1 MSSLRI
7 WIDTDPALGYA
18 ENDNP
23 KDVDD
28 AFAIAEAIGDEHV
41 LVAGISSVF
50 GNSPADV
57 GFRVASE
64 LVRLTRA
71 NVGVVEGAAAAGSPD
86 AGFPRNAAAVAMAE
100 ALHEAPLSI
109 VAIGPLTN
117 VAALIQHF
125 PDEATRIEQVVVVAG
140 RSVGQIFELNGAKGV
155 PDFNF
160 ECDPHAARMLM
171 ESDVQVALTGFE
183 LTSQVVVT
191 REQIESLRGR
201 SRVADAIVDGA
212 LPWLTW
218 WQGVFPSEAGFH
230 PWDSAALAYLT
241 QPELFVREQ
250 RGWRIGA
257 SPEGT
262 PWLELGSDLP
272 GTRATYC
279 PGFAPGGAEAFVR
292 EMLAGVP

>member
-1 MSSLRI
+1 MSRLRI
-7 WIDTDPALGYA
+7 WIDTDPALAYS
-18 ENDNP
+18 ENDHP
-23 KDVDD
+23 RDVDD
-28 AFAIAEAIGDEHV
+28 AFAIVEAIADEHV

-64 LVRLTRA
+64 LVRLTRTNLA
-71 NVGVVEGAAAAGSPD
+71 VVEGAAEAGTPD
-86 AGFPRNAAAVAMAE
+86 GGFPRNPAAVAMAN
-100 ALHEAPLSI
+100 ALREAPLSI

-125 PDEATRIEQVVVVAG
+125 PEETKQIEQVVVVAG
-140 RSVGQIFELNGAKGV
+140 RSVDQVFELNGARGI

-160 ECDPHAARMLM
+160 ECDPHAARVLM
-171 ESDVQVALTGFE
+171 EADIPVALTGFE

-201 SRVADAIVDGA
+201 SPVADAIVEGA

-218 WQGVFPSEAGFH
+218 WQGVFPSDAGFH

-241 QPELFVREQ
+241 RPELFVCEQ
-250 RGWRIGA
+250 RGWRIR
-257 SPEGT
+257 SNPDGT
-262 PWLELGSDLP
+262 PWLELGGDLP
-272 GTRATYC
+272 GARATYC
-279 PGFAPGGAEAFVR
+279 PGFTAGGAEAFVR